1 MALIFDQRHLNGP
14 GVHVVLIGVGKFSTA
29 RAADLLGDDAP
40 PGGFIDLE
48 TPLHSVEAFAAW
60 LQGHLNVANTPLKT
74 VRVLASSPVRES
86 VLTVTPPTFQNLA
99 NEVGDWADDLDTDE
113 DNLGIFYFCGHGL
126 RIGEMQFL
134 LAEDFGAN
142 RRTPFWNTFDPEL
155 FANAMRQYKARRQL
169 FLIDACST
177 EVPFKRKY
185 RNPAMGTLVQDAE
198 NENLAD
204 SEQCLIRASKLGT
217 RAFGL
222 LNGPS
227 LFMDALLRAMKGGG
241 AVSAQGQ
248 WVISTDMLKM
258 ALSWLIQSRP
268 EGVGQEV
275 AFGGSALSSSMSFHT
290 VLGRPL
296 VPVRVTCDPRDFES
310 VSALHVNSAR
320 HSPAG
325 GWPEDFDMPRGAYD
339 FQAVQTTSHGT
350 TVHGEVV
357 QEPIAPP
364 YTVVAIPC
372 EDQP

>member
-14 GVHVVLIGVGKFSTA
+14 GVHVVLIGVGRFSTA
-29 RAADLLGDDAP
+29 RAAELLEDDAP
-40 PGGFIDLE
+40 PDGFIDLE
-48 TPLHSVEAFAAW
+48 TPMHSVEAFAAW
-60 LQGHLNVANTPLKT
+60 LQAHLHVAKTPLKT
-74 VRVLASSPVRES
+74 IRALASSSARTSSLDVS
-86 VLTVTPPTFQNLA
+86 PPTFQNLA
-99 NEVGDWADDLDTDE
+99 NNVRQWAADLDTDE
-113 DNLGIFYFCGHGL
+113 ENLGIFYFCGHGL

-134 LAEDFGAN
+134 LAEDFGTERHA
-142 RRTPFWNTFDPEL
+142 PFDNTIEPEL
-155 FANAMRQYKARRQL
+155 FANAMRQYRARRQL

-177 EVPFKRKY
+177 EVPFKKKY
-185 RNPAMGTLVQDAE
+185 ENARPRTLVQAAE
-198 NENLAD
+198 NGNLAG

-222 LNGPS
+222 RNGPS

-241 AVSAQGQ
+241 AVSEQGG

-275 AFGGSALSSSMSFHT
+275 SFGGGTLSSSVSFQT
-290 VLGRPL
+290 VAGRPL
-296 VPVRVTCDPRDFES
+296 VPVRVMCDPRDFES
-310 VSALHVNSAR
+310 VSALHVNSAQ

-325 GWPEDFDMPRGAYD
+325 GWPEDFDMPRGAHD
-339 FQAVQTTSHGT
+339 FQAVETGPQGP
-350 TVHGEVV
+350 TVRGEVM

-372 EDQP
+372 ED